1 MYNLHTHQIRYT
13 HAVLFCTH
21 RAETQLSRR
30 RCYIS
35 SMGACGNRHGGV
47 ARARGGVFIILR
59 ILYTTTGFDIST
71 PNTIYHICRCITH
84 AQTNSQSWPGWA
96 LRLTASGVW
105 GTVGEPLV
113 SCPLPPPHHS
123 PLPRRPPLPFRSPP
137 PPLLLFRLP
146 PPLLPPQLGLGPA
159 SQLLARPPSE
169 L

>member
-1 MYNLHTHQIRYT
+1 MPYFFAHI
-13 HAVLFCTH
+13 APKPSS
-21 RAETQLSRR
+21 RA
-30 RCYIS
+30 
-35 SMGACGNRHGGV
+35 GGV
-47 ARARGGVFIILR
+47 ISRPWAHAATGMAVWRARGSLHFILNSVH
-59 ILYTTTGFDIST
+59 TTTGFDIST